1 MSPSEE
7 GNKVSS
13 LLVNIR
19 DSNDGSCEISITL
32 YKIYFV
38 VDVKI
43 IINLTVDFEVCWC
56 VNTLRKMLE
65 LSLELK
71 IKLTII
77 LMISS

>member
-19 DSNDGSCEISITL
+19 DSNDGSSEISITL
-32 YKIYFV
+32 YKLYFV
-38 VDVKI
+38 VNVKI

-56 VNTLRKMLE
+56 VNTLRKLLE

>member
-38 VDVKI
+38 VNVKI
-43 IINLTVDFEVCWC
+43 IINLMVDFEVCWC
-56 VNTLRKMLE
+56 VNTLRKLLE
-65 LSLELK
+65 LN
-71 IKLTII
+71 
-77 LMISS
+77 

>member
-38 VDVKI
+38 VNVKI

-56 VNTLRKMLE
+56 VNTLKKLLK

-77 LMISS
+77 LMILN